1 MQKKGLHAE
10 VQKLWLEGGWPV
22 EYHQWTK
29 TSATLD
35 VLKELGDVSMNVP
48 ATVVSCWCWSMFLFD
63 FSPINYLM
71 CGFFFGFPIFQTITS
86 NVHCKS
92 CASQKTPMK
101 KTVRFI
107 SLSTGR
113 VALMTYLQSGLWR
126 HPAAPGRTP
135 PWAKQHVHFITII
148 LVGNSVAS

>member
-71 CGFFFGFPIFQTITS
+71 CDFFLVSPFFKRSPPTFIVRRARHRKHQW
-86 NVHCKS
+86 
-92 CASQKTPMK
+92 K
-101 KTVRFI
+101 KVRFI
-107 SLSTGR
+107 PLSTGR

-135 PWAKQHVHFITII
+135 PWAKHVHFITII